1 VARRRPPARGDTDV
15 NQVLRDAVA
24 LLANQLQVDDVAI
37 VLDLAPTL
45 PGIRADAHQ
54 LHQVAVNLIA
64 NAQQAMLDRGFRVLT
79 VSSRYDADARR
90 VSFAVSDTGPGI
102 SASLRHRVFE
112 PFFTTKPVGMGSG
125 LGLSVCRGIVEA
137 HEGTIEVT
145 DAPGGGARVVVTLPL
160 TLGGATPAP
169 AEPDATGDVI
179 RGKRVLVVDDE
190 PLVAGLLVDLLEGDG
205 HRVEV
210 AADGRAA
217 LAAVRKRGFDVI
229 ISDFKMPGL
238 DGAGLYE
245 GLARQDPRLRERLV
259 FISGDTLTPD
269 TRRFLASTGAP
280 TVDKPFDAAQV
291 RRVVQ
296 SVLRR
301 A

>member
-1 VARRRPPARGDTDV
+1 
-15 NQVLRDAVA
+15 
-24 LLANQLQVDDVAI
+24 
-37 VLDLAPTL
+37 
-45 PGIRADAHQ
+45 
-54 LHQVAVNLIA
+54 
-64 NAQQAMLDRGFRVLT
+64 M
-79 VSSRYDADARR
+79 
-90 VSFAVSDTGPGI
+90 
-102 SASLRHRVFE
+102 
-112 PFFTTKPVGMGSG
+112 
-125 LGLSVCRGIVEA
+125 
-137 HEGTIEVT
+137 
-145 DAPGGGARVVVTLPL
+145 TLPL

-217 LAAVRKRGFDVI
+217 LAAVSKRGFDVI

-269 TRRFLASTGAP
+269 TRRFLVSTGAP
-280 TVDKPFDAAQV
+280 IVDKPFDAAQV